1 MKRSNEVLAVI
12 IIFRTPL
19 LESFPPPFSFLT
31 LYIFI
36 FIFYLSTTSLF
47 LHLCSSLCFHREAA
61 CLLRRRERGKS
72 SKYLYLIYFVSITHS
87 TNSKGYIVAYVTNL
101 HFLLYWKLLITS
113 FRMSEVIGL
122 SIQGSDKSM
131 TSPSG
136 NCISAGSFHSSFRHL
151 IINRWEII
159 VKLLCLVRG
168 FFTLFDTTLALFQ
181 YDAND
186 VNYSQLMSV
195 NYLVELMLAAFL
207 TLSHSLVI
215 ISPMR
220 QVVVSQG

>member
-1 MKRSNEVLAVI
+1 M
-12 IIFRTPL
+12 
-19 LESFPPPFSFLT
+19 
-31 LYIFI
+31 
-36 FIFYLSTTSLF
+36 
-47 LHLCSSLCFHREAA
+47 
-61 CLLRRRERGKS
+61 
-72 SKYLYLIYFVSITHS
+72 YFVSITHS
-87 TNSKGYIVAYVTNL
+87 INSKGYLVAYVTNL
-101 HFLLYWKLLITS
+101 HFLIYWKLLITS
-113 FRMSEVIGL
+113 FRMSEGIGL

-136 NCISAGSFHSSFRHL
+136 NCISAGNLHSSSRHL
-151 IINRWEII
+151 IINRWEIR

-195 NYLVELMLAAFL
+195 NYMIELMLAAFL
-207 TLSHSLVI
+207 TLSHSLFV

-220 QVVVSQG
+220 QVVVSCLIGSRNSFEVT